1 MSAPRRP
8 PRRNVDGVL
17 LLDKPSGIT
26 SNGALSRVK
35 RLFNPAKAGHTGTL
49 DPLASGL
56 LPICLGSA
64 TRFAQFLLDAN
75 KRYTATVRFGIATTT
90 QDADGDIVATSAVAF
105 DREALDAAL
114 PKFVGRQ
121 MQLPPAHSALKH
133 AGKPYYHY
141 ARQGIE
147 VPRIPREVSIDRLE
161 IVAWNSPD
169 ATLDIECSK
178 GTYVRALSA
187 DVGDSLG
194 CGAHLAAL
202 RRTATGGFTI
212 DDAVT
217 LDALEAMDETQRDA
231 TLLPSRVMVDHLPG
245 LRLSP
250 EDTQRFVRGQSV
262 VAMAYRDGP
271 IAVFATDVLLGIADV
286 ENGVAHPRRV
296 IADLQSKTSSA
307 STQ

>member
-8 PRRNVDGVL
+8 PRRNLDGVL
-17 LLDKPSGIT
+17 LLDKPSGIS
-26 SNGALSRVK
+26 SNGALGRVK
-35 RLFNPAKAGHTGTL
+35 RLLNPAKAGHTGTL

-90 QDADGDIVATSAVAF
+90 QDADGDIVSTKAVAF
-105 DREALDAAL
+105 DRQTLDAVL

-141 ARQGIE
+141 ARQGID
-147 VPRIPREVSIDRLE
+147 VPRVLREVSIERLE
-161 IVAWNSPD
+161 VVAWNSPD
-169 ATLDIECSK
+169 VTLDVECSK
-178 GTYVRALSA
+178 GTYVRALAA
-187 DVGDSLG
+187 DLGDALN

-217 LDALEAMDETQRDA
+217 LDALEQLTEVERDA
-231 TLLPSRVMVDHLPG
+231 KLLPMAVLVAHLPS
-245 LRLSP
+245 LRVKADVARLFLQGQAISA
-250 EDTQRFVRGQSV
+250 ED
-262 VAMAYRDGP
+262 ADPGP
-271 IAVFATDVLLGIADV
+271 VAVFGDDSLLGVADV
-286 ENGVAHPRRV
+286 DAGNAKPRRV
-296 IADLQSKTSSA
+296 VALQQA
-307 STQ
+307 G